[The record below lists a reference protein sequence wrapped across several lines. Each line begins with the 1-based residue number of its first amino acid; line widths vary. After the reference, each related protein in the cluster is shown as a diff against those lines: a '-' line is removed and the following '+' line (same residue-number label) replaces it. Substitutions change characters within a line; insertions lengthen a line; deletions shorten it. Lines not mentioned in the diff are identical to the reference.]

1 VQGLV
6 QTLESYNWLIF
17 QGMALHLI
25 RQFPDAAPDLVVK
38 RLTDYQRFSD
48 SDLKEDY
55 EYVILLK
62 ERFAYL
68 APEEQQKI
76 LTWIAEGFDLN
87 KLFLRSQE
95 KRELYLKYW
104 QRNKLA
110 PISEHLSSEWQQRY
124 KDLVDELG
132 KPKFQELVFDWYT
145 LDQEDYSSL
154 KTHSELALMSDEDLI
169 TYLNTWQPSSREFF
183 PEQLIE
189 KLRREFTKLV
199 ESNLER
205 FVLQAENFKQLKSR
219 YISLFC
225 HSPKTFVISKC

>member
-1 VQGLV
+1 MYPSYCKVAEEDTLKLLCELLDNAVRLSQSHKDDSSEDHSRSWRPAIEEHHQNFSHGLRNLLVNVVRDITEKIAQNEPTKVRGLV

-17 QGMALHLI
+17 QRMALHLI

-95 KRELYLKYW
+95 KRELHLKYW

-110 PISEHLSSEWQQRY
+110 PISEHLSSE
-124 KDLVDELG
+124 
-132 KPKFQELVFDWYT
+132 
-145 LDQEDYSSL
+145 
-154 KTHSELALMSDEDLI
+154 
-169 TYLNTWQPSSREFF
+169 
-183 PEQLIE
+183 
-189 KLRREFTKLV
+189 
-199 ESNLER
+199 
-205 FVLQAENFKQLKSR
+205 
-219 YISLFC
+219 
-225 HSPKTFVISKC
+225 